1 MKKNGRWTLHF
12 FLDKCHDPK
21 YEVHFKS
28 QCNEP
33 LFGHVIEGMEALNA
47 LSGTSVA
54 DRVTYTFSI
63 EYRKI
68 ESDGRVENV
77 QEPLNNEELIVF

>member
-1 MKKNGRWTLHF
+1 MKKNERWTLHF

-21 YEVHFKS
+21 NEVHLKS
-28 QCNEP
+28 KSTEP

-47 LSGTSVA
+47 LAGTSVA
-54 DRVTYTFSI
+54 ARETYTFTI

-68 ESDGRVENV
+68 ESDRRVENA